1 MENEFLSSNQGM
13 WDELVRIHAR
23 GDTYDLPAFKQGKS
37 SLHALE
43 LGEVGEVAGKRL
55 LHLQCH
61 FGKDSLSW
69 ARQGAQVT
77 AMDFSPE
84 GIALAQSLSQELNI
98 PARFLCCNLYDLPS
112 QLDPAAG
119 QFDVVYTSYGVL
131 TWLPDRRRWAQIA
144 ASYVKPGG
152 FFYIAEF
159 HPFTM
164 VFSETAFPPVVEF
177 TYFDEGAIAWPVQ
190 GSYADRTAVLETKTS
205 YEWNYPLGEV
215 VSLLAEAGLRIEY
228 LHEWDYSVYQ
238 QFPYLQEGA
247 DGHYRLP
254 PGSPRLPLMFS
265 WKATKPE
272 K

>member
-1 MENEFLSSNQGM
+1 M
-13 WDELVRIHAR
+13 WDELVHIHAQ
-23 GDTYDLPAFKQGKS
+23 GNTYGLPAFKAGKS

-43 LGEVGEVAGKRL
+43 LGEVGDVAGKSL

-69 ARQGAQVT
+69 ARLGAQVT

-84 GIALAQSLSQELNI
+84 GIALGRALSQELSL
-98 PARFLCCNLYDLPS
+98 PARFICCNLYDLPA
-112 QLDPAAG
+112 QLDAPQE

-131 TWLPDRRRWAQIA
+131 AWLPDHRRWAQIA

-159 HPFTM
+159 HPLSM

-177 TYFDEGAIAWPVQ
+177 TYFDEGAIAWPVE
-190 GSYADRTAVLETKTS
+190 GSYADRSAVLQAKTS

-215 VSLLAEAGLRIEY
+215 LTYLVEAGLRIEY
-228 LHEWDYSVYQ
+228 LHEWDFSVYN
-238 QFPYLQEGA
+238 QFPYLQEGP
-247 DGHYRLP
+247 DGLYRLP
-254 PGSPRLPLMFS
+254 PGAPRLPLMFS
-265 WKATKPE
+265 LKASKPI
-272 K
+272 